1 MKKIILLIL
10 ILFVIIS
17 CSKSEK
23 KLNTLEHLEIIKFK
37 NDSLTTLLSGC
48 FINYNEFLLLNQKP
62 KAIFKYNTKGVLIKS
77 IYLKDLF
84 YNNNSFNI
92 LRADG
97 DYLYLW
103 DEDRL
108 ELFSIEL
115 NNFKIDKIVTTDFN
129 ILDFEVSDSIIAFYP
144 VAGKG
149 LVKIYDFKN
158 DKYLLEEN
166 FESEAHKVLSSLTMI
181 NRNLVTK
188 SNNNNFTYITLDG
201 LELTKIKNPIDNI
214 EVEKIS
220 ISDNYLEQ
228 EKIINSNEYI
238 NNPLKLISYLR
249 KNDVIRD
256 IFIQKNKLILITEN
270 GDFQLKSNGQ
280 MDNSKRKVVINFIN
294 LNDFLNENTIKIPHR
309 FDDSF
314 FISNTNNLFKIGRS
328 ENSDAY
334 NMSVI
339 K

>member
-97 DYLYLW
+97 DCLYLW

-115 NNFKIDKIVTTDFN
+115 NNFKVDKIVTTDFN

-220 ISDNYLEQ
+220 ILDNYLEQ

-314 FISNTNNLFKIGRS
+314 FISNNNNLFKIGRS